1 MLKELSIFKEDFLN
15 HKDDLIA
22 WFKDFF
28 TLHHIFRGLSVL
40 LVILIYYII
49 YRLVKKGIHKIG
61 DQKLSND
68 RKEIL
73 HRLARYIF
81 YFAVVVYVL
90 GLFGIKLSAIWGA
103 AGIAGVAIGFAA
115 QTSVSN
121 LISGIFIVSE
131 KSLKLGDTIIIN
143 DVTGIVDAISLLSVR
158 IHTYDNQMVRIPNS
172 SIINSVLINNTYNS
186 YRRFLVNVSVAY
198 ESDLPFAL
206 ETLRKAP
213 SLCPTARTDPEP
225 KAWIEGFGASG
236 INMILA
242 IWFNN
247 NNLAA
252 VKNEI
257 FIAVKKVF
265 DDAKIEIPYN
275 KLVVQ
280 TAVNASVAPAAEALS
295 ASVTAI

>member
-1 MLKELSIFKEDFLN
+1 MLKELSILKEDFLN

-22 WFKDFF
+22 WLKEFF

-49 YRLVKKGIHKIG
+49 YRLVKKGIHKVG

-73 HRLARYIF
+73 HRLALYIF

-131 KSLKLGDTIIIN
+131 KSIKLGDTIIIN
-143 DVTGIVDAISLLSVR
+143 GVTGVVDTISLLSVR
-158 IHTYDNQMVRIPNS
+158 VHTYDNQMVRIPNS
-172 SIINSVLINNTYNS
+172 SIINSLLTNNSYNS
-186 YRRFLVNVSVAY
+186 YRRYLLNVSVAY
-198 ESDLPFAL
+198 ESDLAL
-206 ETLRKAP
+206 AVETLKKAP
-213 SLCPTARTDPEP
+213 ALCPTARTDPAP
-225 KAWIEGFGASG
+225 NAWIDSFGESG
-236 INMILA
+236 INLILA
-242 IWFNN
+242 IWFDNSDF
-247 NNLAA
+247 LA
-252 VKNEI
+252 VKTEA

-275 KLVVQ
+275 KIVVH
-280 TAVNASVAPAAEALS
+280 NA
-295 ASVTAI
+295 

>member
-1 MLKELSIFKEDFLN
+1 MLKELSILKEDFLN

-22 WFKDFF
+22 WLKEFF

-49 YRLVKKGIHKIG
+49 YRLVKKGIHKVG
-61 DQKLSND
+61 HQKLSND

-131 KSLKLGDTIIIN
+131 KSIKLGDTIIIN
-143 DVTGIVDAISLLSVR
+143 GVTGVVDTISLLSVR
-158 IHTYDNQMVRIPNS
+158 VHTYDNQMVRIPNS
-172 SIINSVLINNTYNS
+172 SIINSLLTNNSYNS
-186 YRRFLVNVSVAY
+186 YRRYLLNVSVAY
-198 ESDLPFAL
+198 ESDLAL
-206 ETLRKAP
+206 AVETLKKAP
-213 SLCPTARTDPEP
+213 DLCPTARTEP
-225 KAWIEGFGASG
+225 APNVWIDSFGESG
-236 INMILA
+236 INLILA
-242 IWFNN
+242 IWFDNSDF
-247 NNLAA
+247 LA
-252 VKNEI
+252 VKTEA

-265 DDAKIEIPYN
+265 DEAKIEIPYN
-275 KLVVQ
+275 KIVVH
-280 TAVNASVAPAAEALS
+280 NA
-295 ASVTAI
+295 

>member
-1 MLKELSIFKEDFLN
+1 MLKELSILKEDFLN

-131 KSLKLGDTIIIN
+131 KSIKMGDTIIIN
-143 DVTGIVDAISLLSVR
+143 GITGVVDTISLLSVR
-158 IHTYDNQMVRIPNS
+158 VHTYDNQMVRIPNS
-172 SIINSVLINNTYNS
+172 SIINSLLTNNSYNS
-186 YRRFLVNVSVAY
+186 YRRYLLNVSVAY
-198 ESDLPFAL
+198 EADLELAV
-206 ETLRKAP
+206 ETLKKAP
-213 SLCPTARTDPEP
+213 ALCPTARTDPAP
-225 KAWIEGFGASG
+225 NVWIDSFGESG
-236 INMILA
+236 INLILA
-242 IWFNN
+242 IWFDNSDF
-247 NNLAA
+247 LA
-252 VKNEI
+252 VKTEA

-265 DDAKIEIPYN
+265 DQAKIEIPYN
-275 KLVVQ
+275 KVV
-280 TAVNASVAPAAEALS
+280 VHNA
-295 ASVTAI
+295 

>member
-1 MLKELSIFKEDFLN
+1 MLKELSILKEDFLN

-22 WFKDFF
+22 WLKDFF

-49 YRLVKKGIHKIG
+49 YRLVKKGIHKVG

-131 KSLKLGDTIIIN
+131 KSIKLGDTIIIN
-143 DVTGIVDAISLLSVR
+143 GVTGVVDTISLLSVR
-158 IHTYDNQMVRIPNS
+158 VHTYDNQMVRIPNS
-172 SIINSVLINNTYNS
+172 SIINSLLTNNSYNS
-186 YRRFLVNVSVAY
+186 YRRLLINVSVAY
-198 ESDLPFAL
+198 ESDLAFAL
-206 ETLRKAP
+206 ETLKKAP
-213 SLCPTARTDPEP
+213 ALCPTARTDPAP
-225 KAWIEGFGASG
+225 NAWIEAFEDSG
-236 INMILA
+236 IKLTLV
-242 IWFNN
+242 IWFDNPDFIT
-247 NNLAA
+247 
-252 VKNEI
+252 VKNET
-257 FIAVKKVF
+257 FIAIKKVF
-265 DDAKIEIPYN
+265 DEAKIEIPYN
-275 KLVVQ
+275 KIVVH
-280 TAVNASVAPAAEALS
+280 NA
-295 ASVTAI
+295 

>member
-1 MLKELSIFKEDFLN
+1 MLKELSILKEDFLN

-49 YRLVKKGIHKIG
+49 YRLVKKGIHKVG

-131 KSLKLGDTIIIN
+131 KSIKLGDTIIIN
-143 DVTGIVDAISLLSVR
+143 GVTGVVDTISLLSVR
-158 IHTYDNQMVRIPNS
+158 VHTYDNQMVRIPNS
-172 SIINSVLINNTYNS
+172 SIINSLLTNNSYNS
-186 YRRFLVNVSVAY
+186 YRRLLINVSVAY
-198 ESDLPFAL
+198 ESDLAFAL
-206 ETLRKAP
+206 ETLKKAP
-213 SLCPTARTDPEP
+213 ALCPTARTDPAP
-225 KAWIEGFGASG
+225 NAWIEAFEDSG
-236 INMILA
+236 IKLTLV
-242 IWFNN
+242 IWFDNPDFIT
-247 NNLAA
+247 
-252 VKNEI
+252 VKNET
-257 FIAVKKVF
+257 FIAIKKVF
-265 DDAKIEIPYN
+265 DQAKIEIPYN
-275 KLVVQ
+275 KIVVH
-280 TAVNASVAPAAEALS
+280 NA
-295 ASVTAI
+295 

>member
-1 MLKELSIFKEDFLN
+1 MLKELSILKEDFLN

-49 YRLVKKGIHKIG
+49 YRLVKKGIHKVG

-81 YFAVVVYVL
+81 YFAVVVYIL

-131 KSLKLGDTIIIN
+131 KSIKLGDTIIIN
-143 DVTGIVDAISLLSVR
+143 GVTGVVDTISLLSVR
-158 IHTYDNQMVRIPNS
+158 VHTYDNQMVRIPNS
-172 SIINSVLINNTYNS
+172 SIINSLLTNNSYNS
-186 YRRFLVNVSVAY
+186 YRRLLINVSVAY
-198 ESDLPFAL
+198 ESDLAFAL
-206 ETLRKAP
+206 ETLKKAP
-213 SLCPTARTDPEP
+213 ALCPTARTDPAP
-225 KAWIEGFGASG
+225 NAWIEAFEDSG
-236 INMILA
+236 IKLTLV
-242 IWFNN
+242 IWFDNPDFIT
-247 NNLAA
+247 
-252 VKNEI
+252 VKNET
-257 FIAVKKVF
+257 FIAIKKVF
-265 DDAKIEIPYN
+265 DQAKIEIPYN
-275 KLVVQ
+275 KIVVH
-280 TAVNASVAPAAEALS
+280 NA
-295 ASVTAI
+295 

>member
-1 MLKELSIFKEDFLN
+1 MLKELSILKEDFLN

-22 WFKDFF
+22 WLKEFF

-49 YRLVKKGIHKIG
+49 YRLVKKGIHKVG

-73 HRLARYIF
+73 YRLARYAF
-81 YFAVVVYVL
+81 YFAVVVYIL

-131 KSLKLGDTIIIN
+131 KSIKMGDTIIIN
-143 DVTGIVDAISLLSVR
+143 GVTGVVDTISLLSIRV
-158 IHTYDNQMVRIPNS
+158 HTHDNQMVRIPNS
-172 SIINSVLINNTYNS
+172 SIISSLLTNNSYNS
-186 YRRFLVNVSVAY
+186 YRRYLLNVSVAY
-198 ESDLPFAL
+198 EADLELAV
-206 ETLRKAP
+206 ETLKKAP
-213 SLCPTARTDPEP
+213 ALCPTARTDPAP
-225 KAWIEGFGASG
+225 NVWIDSFGESG
-236 INMILA
+236 INLILA
-242 IWFNN
+242 IWFDNSDF
-247 NNLAA
+247 LA
-252 VKNEI
+252 VKTEA

-265 DDAKIEIPYN
+265 DQAKIEIPYN
-275 KLVVQ
+275 KVV
-280 TAVNASVAPAAEALS
+280 VHNA
-295 ASVTAI
+295 

>member
-1 MLKELSIFKEDFLN
+1 MLKELSILKEDFLN

-49 YRLVKKGIHKIG
+49 YRLVKKGIHKVG

-73 HRLARYIF
+73 YRLARYIF

-131 KSLKLGDTIIIN
+131 KSIKLGDTIIIN
-143 DVTGIVDAISLLSVR
+143 GITGVVDTISLLSVR
-158 IHTYDNQMVRIPNS
+158 VHTYDNQMVRIPNS
-172 SIINSVLINNTYNS
+172 SIINSLLTNNSYNS
-186 YRRFLVNVSVAY
+186 YRRYLLNVSVAY
-198 ESDLPFAL
+198 EADLELAV
-206 ETLRKAP
+206 ETLKKAP
-213 SLCPTARTDPEP
+213 ALCPTARTDPAP
-225 KAWIEGFGASG
+225 NVWIDSFGESG
-236 INMILA
+236 INLILA
-242 IWFNN
+242 IWFDNSDF
-247 NNLAA
+247 LA
-252 VKNEI
+252 VKTEA

-265 DDAKIEIPYN
+265 DQAKIEIPYN
-275 KLVVQ
+275 KVV
-280 TAVNASVAPAAEALS
+280 VHNA
-295 ASVTAI
+295 

>member
-1 MLKELSIFKEDFLN
+1 MLKELSILKEDFLN

-22 WFKDFF
+22 WLKEFF

-49 YRLVKKGIHKIG
+49 YRLVKKGIHKVG

-131 KSLKLGDTIIIN
+131 KSIKLGDTIIIN
-143 DVTGIVDAISLLSVR
+143 GVTGVVDTISLLSVR
-158 IHTYDNQMVRIPNS
+158 VHTYDNQMVRIPNS
-172 SIINSVLINNTYNS
+172 SIINSLLTNNSYNS
-186 YRRFLVNVSVAY
+186 YRRYLLNVSVAY
-198 ESDLPFAL
+198 ESDLAL
-206 ETLRKAP
+206 AVETLKKAP
-213 SLCPTARTDPEP
+213 ALCPTARTDPAP
-225 KAWIEGFGASG
+225 NAWIDSFGESG
-236 INMILA
+236 INLILA
-242 IWFNN
+242 IWFDNSDF
-247 NNLAA
+247 LA
-252 VKNEI
+252 VKTEA

-275 KLVVQ
+275 KIVVH
-280 TAVNASVAPAAEALS
+280 NA
-295 ASVTAI
+295 

>member
-1 MLKELSIFKEDFLN
+1 MLKELSILKEDFLN

-49 YRLVKKGIHKIG
+49 YRLVKKGIHKVG

-73 HRLARYIF
+73 LRLARYAF
-81 YFAVVVYVL
+81 YFAVVVYIL

-131 KSLKLGDTIIIN
+131 KSIKLGDTIIIN
-143 DVTGIVDAISLLSVR
+143 GVTGVVDTISLLSVR
-158 IHTYDNQMVRIPNS
+158 VHTYDNQMVRIPNS
-172 SIINSVLINNTYNS
+172 SIINSILTNNTYNS
-186 YRRFLVNVSVAY
+186 YRRFMVNVSVAY
-198 ESDLPFAL
+198 ECDLAFAL
-206 ETLRKAP
+206 ETLKKAP
-213 SLCPTARTDPEP
+213 ALCPTARTDPAP
-225 KAWIEGFGASG
+225 NAWIEAFEDSG
-236 INMILA
+236 IKLTLV
-242 IWFNN
+242 IWFDNPDFII
-247 NNLAA
+247 
-252 VKNEI
+252 VKNET
-257 FIAVKKVF
+257 FIAIKKVF
-265 DDAKIEIPYN
+265 DQAKIEIPYN
-275 KLVVQ
+275 KIVVH
-280 TAVNASVAPAAEALS
+280 NA
-295 ASVTAI
+295 

>member
-1 MLKELSIFKEDFLN
+1 MLKELSILKEDFLN

-49 YRLVKKGIHKIG
+49 YRLVKKGIHKVG

-131 KSLKLGDTIIIN
+131 KSIKLGDTIIIN
-143 DVTGIVDAISLLSVR
+143 GVTGVVDTISLLSVR
-158 IHTYDNQMVRIPNS
+158 VHTYDNQMVRIPNS
-172 SIINSVLINNTYNS
+172 SIINSILTNNTYNS
-186 YRRFLVNVSVAY
+186 YRRFMVNVSVAY
-198 ESDLPFAL
+198 ECDLAFAL
-206 ETLRKAP
+206 ETLKKAP
-213 SLCPTARTDPEP
+213 ALCPTARTDPAP
-225 KAWIEGFGASG
+225 NAWIESFGESG
-236 INMILA
+236 INLVLV
-242 IWFNN
+242 IWFDNPDFIT
-247 NNLAA
+247 
-252 VKNEI
+252 VKNET
-257 FIAVKKVF
+257 FIAIKKVF
-265 DDAKIEIPYN
+265 DQAKIEIPYN
-275 KLVVQ
+275 KIVVH
-280 TAVNASVAPAAEALS
+280 NA
-295 ASVTAI
+295 

>member
-1 MLKELSIFKEDFLN
+1 MLKELSILKEDFLN

-49 YRLVKKGIHKIG
+49 YRLVKKGIHKVG

-73 HRLARYIF
+73 HRLARYAF
-81 YFAVVVYVL
+81 YFAVVVYIL

-131 KSLKLGDTIIIN
+131 KSIKLGDTIIIN
-143 DVTGIVDAISLLSVR
+143 GVTGVVDTISLLSVR
-158 IHTYDNQMVRIPNS
+158 VHTYDNQMVRIPNS
-172 SIINSVLINNTYNS
+172 SIINSLLTNNSYNS
-186 YRRFLVNVSVAY
+186 YRRLLINVSVAY
-198 ESDLPFAL
+198 ESDLAFAL
-206 ETLRKAP
+206 ETLKKAP
-213 SLCPTARTDPEP
+213 ALCPTARTDPAP
-225 KAWIEGFGASG
+225 NAWIEAFEDSG
-236 INMILA
+236 IKLTLV
-242 IWFNN
+242 IWFDNPDFIT
-247 NNLAA
+247 
-252 VKNEI
+252 VKNET
-257 FIAVKKVF
+257 FIAIKKVF
-265 DDAKIEIPYN
+265 DQAKIEIPYN
-275 KLVVQ
+275 KIVVH
-280 TAVNASVAPAAEALS
+280 NA
-295 ASVTAI
+295 

>member
-1 MLKELSIFKEDFLN
+1 MLKELSILKEDFLN

-22 WFKDFF
+22 WLKEFF

-49 YRLVKKGIHKIG
+49 YRLVKKGIHKVG
-61 DQKLSND
+61 HQKLSND

-131 KSLKLGDTIIIN
+131 KSIKLGDTIIIN
-143 DVTGIVDAISLLSVR
+143 GVTGVVDTISLLSVR
-158 IHTYDNQMVRIPNS
+158 VHTYDNQMVRIPNS
-172 SIINSVLINNTYNS
+172 SIINSLLTNNSYNS
-186 YRRFLVNVSVAY
+186 YRRYLLNVSVAY
-198 ESDLPFAL
+198 ESDLAL
-206 ETLRKAP
+206 AVETLKKAP
-213 SLCPTARTDPEP
+213 ALCPTARTDPAP
-225 KAWIEGFGASG
+225 NAWIDSFGESG
-236 INMILA
+236 INLILA
-242 IWFNN
+242 IWFDNSDF
-247 NNLAA
+247 LA
-252 VKNEI
+252 VKTEA

-265 DDAKIEIPYN
+265 DEAKIEIPYN
-275 KLVVQ
+275 KIVVH
-280 TAVNASVAPAAEALS
+280 NA
-295 ASVTAI
+295 

>member
-1 MLKELSIFKEDFLN
+1 MLKELSILKEDFLN

-49 YRLVKKGIHKIG
+49 YRLVKKGIHKVG

-81 YFAVVVYVL
+81 YFAVIVYIL

-131 KSLKLGDTIIIN
+131 KSIKLGDTIIIN
-143 DVTGIVDAISLLSVR
+143 GVTGVVDTISLLSVR
-158 IHTYDNQMVRIPNS
+158 VHTYDNQMVRIPNS
-172 SIINSVLINNTYNS
+172 SIINSLLTNNSYNS
-186 YRRFLVNVSVAY
+186 YRRLLINVSVAY
-198 ESDLPFAL
+198 ESDLAFAL
-206 ETLRKAP
+206 ETLKKAP
-213 SLCPTARTDPEP
+213 ALCPTARTDPAP
-225 KAWIEGFGASG
+225 NAWIEAFEDSG
-236 INMILA
+236 IKLTLV
-242 IWFNN
+242 IWFDNPDFIT
-247 NNLAA
+247 
-252 VKNEI
+252 VKNET
-257 FIAVKKVF
+257 FIAIKKVF
-265 DDAKIEIPYN
+265 DQAKIEIPYN
-275 KLVVQ
+275 KIVVH
-280 TAVNASVAPAAEALS
+280 NA
-295 ASVTAI
+295 

>member
-1 MLKELSIFKEDFLN
+1 MLKELSILKEDFLN

-131 KSLKLGDTIIIN
+131 KSIKMGDTIIIN
-143 DVTGIVDAISLLSVR
+143 GITGVVDTISLLSVR

-172 SIINSVLINNTYNS
+172 SIINSLLTNNSYNS
-186 YRRFLVNVSVAY
+186 YRRYLLNVSVAY
-198 ESDLPFAL
+198 EADLELAV
-206 ETLRKAP
+206 ETLKKAP
-213 SLCPTARTDPEP
+213 ALCPTARTDPAP
-225 KAWIEGFGASG
+225 NVWIDSFGESG
-236 INMILA
+236 INLILA
-242 IWFNN
+242 IWFDNSDF
-247 NNLAA
+247 LA
-252 VKNEI
+252 VKTEA

-265 DDAKIEIPYN
+265 DQAKIEIPYN
-275 KLVVQ
+275 KVV
-280 TAVNASVAPAAEALS
+280 VHNA
-295 ASVTAI
+295 

>member
-1 MLKELSIFKEDFLN
+1 MEEELSIIKQDFLDHKEDF
-15 HKDDLIA
+15 IA
-22 WFKDFF
+22 AIKDFF
-28 TLHHIFRGLSVL
+28 TIHHIFMGLGVV

-49 YRLVKKGIHKIG
+49 YRLVRKGIRRVNIE
-61 DQKLSND
+61 KLPD
-68 RKEIL
+68 ERKQIL
-73 HRLARYIF
+73 YRVARYVY

-143 DVTGIVDAISLLSVR
+143 DVTGVVDAISLLSVR

-172 SIINSVLINNTYNS
+172 SIINSVLTNNTYNS

-213 SLCPTARTDPEP
+213 SLCPTARTFPEP
-225 KAWIEGFGASG
+225 KAWIESFGASG

-247 NNLAA
+247 DDLAA
-252 VKNEI
+252 VKNEV

-275 KLVVQ
+275 KVVVQ
-280 TAVNASVAPAAEALS
+280 TAANAPAA
-295 ASVTAI
+295 TAIAPAAAN